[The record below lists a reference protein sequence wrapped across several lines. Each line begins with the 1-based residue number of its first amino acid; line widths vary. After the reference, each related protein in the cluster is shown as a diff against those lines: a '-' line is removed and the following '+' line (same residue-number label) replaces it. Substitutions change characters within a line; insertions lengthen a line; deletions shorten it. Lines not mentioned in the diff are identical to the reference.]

1 MVGREAV
8 VAKEPRAAL
17 LLANKVNGHIGAPGS
32 LAVFGGDSLLYE
44 GSGFPPVKV
53 TPALSLLSQPLGV
66 GVLRPI
72 GLRMMGPVKHF
83 VSIINPFF
91 HHPIGTGGQMQLT
104 RQTAGISRIG
114 KKAAD
119 QFLGSGN
126 RLPVLATTC
135 GARITPRE
143 KGCTTG
149 RANRALAIGVR
160 ECHPIGYQRINIRR
174 IDQGIPKSA
183 NGVPALL
190 IGADPENIGLIRH
203 GC

>member
-1 MVGREAV
+1 M
-8 VAKEPRAAL
+8 KKL
-17 LLANKVNGHIGAPGS
+17 I
-32 LAVFGGDSLLYE
+32 
-44 GSGFPPVKV
+44 
-53 TPALSLLSQPLGV
+53 T
-66 GVLRPI
+66 
-72 GLRMMGPVKHF
+72 
-83 VSIINPFF
+83 IINTLF

-126 RLPVLATTC
+126 RLTVLTATC

-160 ECHPIGYQRINIRR
+160 ECHPSGYQRVNIRR

-190 IGADPENIGLIRH
+190 IGANPENIGLTRH
-203 GC
+203 GR